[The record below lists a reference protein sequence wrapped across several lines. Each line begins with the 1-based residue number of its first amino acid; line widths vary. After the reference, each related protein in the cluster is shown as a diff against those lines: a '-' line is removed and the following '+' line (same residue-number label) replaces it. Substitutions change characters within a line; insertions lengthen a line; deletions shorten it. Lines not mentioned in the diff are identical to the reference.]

1 MVSQDLVV
9 LRVMTVPEALQVTKV
24 MLVIVV
30 WMAKK
35 VIWVLRARGV
45 QLV

>member
-9 LRVMTVPEALQVTKV
+9 LRVMTVPEVLQVTKV

-35 VIWVLRARGV
+35 VIWVLRAREV